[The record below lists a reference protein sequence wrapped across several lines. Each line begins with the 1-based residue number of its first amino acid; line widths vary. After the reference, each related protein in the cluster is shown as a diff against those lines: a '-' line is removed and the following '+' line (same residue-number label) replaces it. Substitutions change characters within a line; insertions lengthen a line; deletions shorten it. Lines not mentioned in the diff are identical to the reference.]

1 MVDRYTKVVLTVIAV
16 GLWVQVAI
24 ALNPVK
30 AASAELGF
38 WDKKMLEEIQAHVLD
53 NHSVLSKIYMF
64 LLDTH

>member
-38 WDKKMLEEIQAHVLD
+38 WDKQMLEGIQTGVMENNAQLHE
-53 NHSVLSKIYMF
+53 IYMF
-64 LLDTH
+64 LIKNL